1 MTSVDQRMNTL
12 YKTWMLLASLWL
24 GVTAPPAGAAE
35 LRPARFGVVL
45 GYGAPTYSHF
55 SYAGSGAGIS
65 GRGHA
70 AQARLEWIPLR
81 LPVGTFSVGVGL
93 GFAVSPRTVTLTNA
107 TPTAEELRKDSSI
120 VSVDRSNVLVSIP
133 VETYLTYRAEFLE
146 DQIVVPFARVG
157 PSVTFVRQAS
167 NSGAPERAGKF
178 FGLEY
183 AAGIQVLLN
192 AIDGGAA
199 KSLRINAG
207 LQQTYLT
214 VEYARKTDL
223 GVKNPDA
230 LDLRGDVIRAGLR
243 FQF

>member
-1 MTSVDQRMNTL
+1 M
-12 YKTWMLLASLWL
+12 KTQLKFWMLLAPALVCL
-24 GVTAPPAGAAE
+24 GVGQAAE
-35 LRPARFGVVL
+35 RTVSRFGLSV
-45 GYGAPTYSHF
+45 GYGAPNYSSY
-55 SYAGSGAGIS
+55 SYAGGASIS

-70 AQARLEWIPLR
+70 AQARIEWMPLR
-81 LPVGTFSVGVGL
+81 LPVGTFSIGLGV
-93 GFAVSPRTVTLTNA
+93 GFAVSPRTVTVA
-107 TPTAEELRKDSSI
+107 RSAPTAEELRKDSGI
-120 VSVDRSNVLVSIP
+120 EAVDRSNVLVSIP
-133 VETYLTYRAEFLE
+133 VETYLTYRAELID

-183 AAGIQVLLN
+183 AAGLQILLN
-192 AIDGGAA
+192 GIDSAAA
-199 KSLRINAG
+199 KTLRINAG

-214 VEYARKTDL
+214 VEYARKADL

-230 LDLRGDVIRAGLR
+230 FDLRGDVIRAGLR